1 MTVKSMDNVGIVV
14 EDMDT
19 VISFFTKISFDLE
32 GRMTVEGD

>member
-19 VISFFTKISFDLE
+19 VISFFTKIGFDLE